1 VSKDLLSKLLAGM
14 AAALVAGISHGGEIS
29 SRADLV
35 KLLGGQGTLEAFE
48 TFDVPAA
55 QAINLDCKALNNA
68 AVCNGKSALVVPG
81 IDITWGT
88 GAGQWNGKDYFG
100 APSKE
105 ILSTGAPLMIDFG
118 QAVEAFGVDLR
129 AFTNFR
135 GIAQIKVFGAD
146 DRDLLG
152 VIAGLELPESGVPVF
167 IGWTDAKGI
176 GSVEFQQAVQGGGAW
191 SPIADNLQFG
201 TFNGRVPEPSPLSLL
216 ALGLAGLLARR
227 LTKRAR
233 S

>member
-1 VSKDLLSKLLAGM
+1 VRTDFLSRLLVG
-14 AAALVAGISHGGEIS
+14 AAAVLVAGLSYGGEIS

-48 TFDVPAA
+48 TFDVPVGTATA
-55 QAINLDCKALNNA
+55 LDCKALNNA
-68 AVCNGKSALVVPG
+68 AVCNGKSGQVVPG

-88 GAGQWNGKDYFG
+88 GAGQWNGKDYVG

-105 ILSTGAPLMIDFG
+105 ILSTGEPLMIDFG

-135 GIAQIKVFGAD
+135 GIAQIKVFDAD

-152 VIAGLELPESGVPVF
+152 VIAGLELPESGVSVF

-176 GSVEFQQAVQGGGAW
+176 GSVEFQQAVQGGGQW
-191 SPIADNLQFG
+191 SPIVDNLQFG
-201 TFNGRVPEPSPLSLL
+201 TFNGRVPEPSPLLLL
-216 ALGLAGLLARR
+216 ALGLVGLLARR
-227 LTKRAR
+227 QTKIAR